1 MTQNAL
7 LELSPDLID
16 KLHECPMY
24 TFDGHCVPRAT
35 TILSSTLSNEAIVF
49 WANNL
54 GFKGIGYRQ
63 ELNRL
68 AAIGTLTHN
77 QIEEYLG
84 KGIYP
89 EEPTPS
95 FESFLQWWEKV
106 NRLGKN
112 VSVVCMEKK
121 MACPWYGGTMDML
134 LDIEGFKLLVDFKT
148 SSSVS
153 YRYILQLTAYK
164 NLMEVNGLGSPNGIL
179 VLQLPRDGSGYKE
192 YSYSYRIP
200 EHAEFLNHAE
210 ENFFQL
216 VKSYWYTKIGEDM
229 FKRCS

>member
-7 LELSPDLID
+7 FELSPDLID

-24 TFDGHCVPRAT
+24 VFDGHCVPRAT
-35 TILSSTLSNEAIVF
+35 TILSNTLPNESIVF
-49 WANNL
+49 WANSL
-54 GFKGIGYRQ
+54 GFKGIGYRK

-68 AAIGTLTHN
+68 AAIGTLSHN
-77 QIEEYLG
+77 QIETYLG

-106 NRLGKN
+106 N
-112 VSVVCMEKK
+112 
-121 MACPWYGGTMDML
+121 
-134 LDIEGFKLLVDFKT
+134 
-148 SSSVS
+148 
-153 YRYILQLTAYK
+153 
-164 NLMEVNGLGSPNGIL
+164 GLGSPNGIL
-179 VLQLPRDGSGYKE
+179 VLQLPRDGNGYKE
-192 YSYSYRIP
+192 YSYSYSIP